1 MYYYFK
7 INILRINMSILKKAL
22 SIFLV
27 LSSSILFVSCSSKNE
42 DINEIAVTECVIA
55 GAKAPLWACG
65 NYIEE
70 NRFVAVGS
78 APMSKLGH
86 DFSRR
91 EALANARTNLVN
103 DIELEVKNKVES
115 YMNSTGLK
123 ESESIERVVTMVSRQ
138 TSSMTLKES
147 KQISSWENPN
157 DNFIYILV
165 AIPKA
170 NIEKTINS
178 EVQKALDSLDKI

>member
-1 MYYYFK
+1 
-7 INILRINMSILKKAL
+7 MSIFKKTSTIFFISLA
-22 SIFLV
+22 SIF
-27 LSSSILFVSCSSKNE
+27 FVSCSSKTQ
-42 DINEIAVTECVIA
+42 DINEIAVTECTIA

-65 NYIEE
+65 NYSAE

-103 DIELEVKNKVES
+103 DIELEVKNRVES

>member
-1 MYYYFK
+1 
-7 INILRINMSILKKAL
+7 
-22 SIFLV
+22 
-27 LSSSILFVSCSSKNE
+27 
-42 DINEIAVTECVIA
+42 
-55 GAKAPLWACG
+55 
-65 NYIEE
+65 
-70 NRFVAVGS
+70 
-78 APMSKLGH
+78 MSKLGH

-103 DIELEVKNKVES
+103 DIELEVKNRVES